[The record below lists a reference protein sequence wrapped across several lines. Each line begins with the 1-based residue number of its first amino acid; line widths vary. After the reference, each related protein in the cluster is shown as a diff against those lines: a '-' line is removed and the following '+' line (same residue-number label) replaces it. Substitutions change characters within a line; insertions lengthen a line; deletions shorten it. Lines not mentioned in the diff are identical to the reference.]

1 MYLPPHFRVDD
12 LRTQHALIR
21 ACPLGLLVSHGAE
34 GLAANPI
41 PFVLDQD
48 VDNLGRL
55 RGHLARSNSQWTEF
69 LQNPQGLVI
78 FSGLDHYIS
87 PSYYPSKQEN
97 GKVVP
102 TWNYIQVHVY
112 GSVLIHQDADWL
124 QDQISAL
131 TAQQEGKR
139 DKPWA
144 VKDAP
149 APFIAAQMRAIVGID
164 IRIDRIEGKWKL
176 SQNRT
181 PADQEGVHTGLR
193 AENTPVAAAMSA
205 MILKKS

>member
-12 LRTQHALIR
+12 LKTQHALMQ
-21 ACPLGLLVSHGAE
+21 ACPLGLLVSHGPE

-48 VDNLGRL
+48 FQQFGRL

-69 LQNPQGLVI
+69 AQNPQALVI

-112 GSVLIHQDADWL
+112 GTVRIHQDAEWL
-124 QDQISAL
+124 RAQIGAL
-131 TAQQEGKR
+131 TFQHESKR
-139 DKPWA
+139 DAPWA
-144 VKDAP
+144 VEDAP
-149 APFIAAQMRAIVGID
+149 DPFIAAQMRAIVGID
-164 IRIDRIEGKWKL
+164 IQIDRIEGKWKL

-181 PADQEGVHTGLR
+181 PADQQGVHSGLN
-193 AENTPVAAAMSA
+193 AENTPEAAAMAA
-205 MILKKS
+205 MIPKKV